1 MGGCKDVAMPEPSS
15 RRGLTRG
22 ELIVLIVGVPIVL
35 VAIVTAKPLVTSI
48 LNKILHLDPAMVYV
62 TVGLL
67 VFAEAAL
74 FFGFI
79 APGET
84 AVILGGVAASGG
96 RVNVV
101 ALCAVVV
108 IAAIVGDS
116 VGYAVGSLWGER
128 VLRLRILEHR
138 QGGIHTA
145 LGLLRR
151 RGAIAVII
159 GRFTAFLRAVMP
171 GLAGLSGLRY
181 RTFLWANAAGGI
193 VWGVGYVLLGYLLG
207 SAYHRAEKYAGWV
220 STGLLALVVLIA
232 VGLFVR
238 GRVRKRSPEED
249 FEEEPPDE
257 AAAIAEDLAAA
268 REALREE
275 DRRAP

>member
-1 MGGCKDVAMPEPSS
+1 MPEPSS
-15 RRGLTRG
+15 RRGLTRA
-22 ELIVLIVGVPIVL
+22 ELLALIIGLPIVLI
-35 VAIVTAKPLVTSI
+35 AIVAAKPLVSDI
-48 LNKILHLDPAMVYV
+48 LNRILHLAPAMVYV

-79 APGET
+79 FPGET

-101 ALCAVVV
+101 GLCAVVV

-116 VGYAVGSLWGER
+116 VGYAVGNRWGER
-128 VLRLRILEHR
+128 VLGLKLLEHR
-138 QGGIHTA
+138 QGGIHVA

-181 RTFLWANAAGGI
+181 RTFLWANALGGL
-193 VWGVGYVLLGYLLG
+193 VWGVGYTLLGYLLG

-220 STGLLALVVLIA
+220 STALLALIVVIA
-232 VGLFVR
+232 VGVFVR
-238 GRVRKRSPEED
+238 GRTTERAVEEQ
-249 FEEEPPDE
+249 FEESSTDE
-257 AAAIAEDLAAA
+257 TAALIEDLTET
-268 REALREE
+268 REALRDEE
-275 DRRAP
+275 RQEP